1 MNKSFAIKLGIIFLI
16 GILLNIPLSMISQK
30 TYERSQFK
38 QEAFNAI
45 ASSWTRSQK
54 IIGPV
59 IQVPF
64 TVTSQTSVWDKNLE
78 AYKDVTTKTRKSV
91 WVVIDELA
99 IDSFVDNDVR
109 YKGIYEV
116 PVYTT
121 KLSYKGSLFK
131 GVLDK
136 INSQAGVVQIHAPI
150 LSLSVGD
157 SRGISSIPKLK
168 VGNAEKSFKPGS
180 LLPFNSN
187 GIHVT
192 LNKELLNKDLD
203 FAFDIELR
211 GMDKLSFVPISKSAQ
226 VDMSSQWAHPSFLG
240 DFLPAERTISDAGY
254 KANWKITSF
263 ASNIEEKVKN
273 CSRGNCT
280 QLMNSD
286 FGVKHIEPVDVY
298 LQSER
303 SVKYGFLFIALSFA
317 TFFLFEVLKNMSI
330 HSVQYTLVGFAVAI
344 FYLLLLALSEHF
356 SFAIAYLSATIAC
369 VSLLHFYLTSIL
381 KSFKHAALFSVAF
394 SILYGIL
401 YLIIQSED
409 FSMLMGSILTFVAL
423 SVMMISTR
431 NIDWFEVGNQLAS
444 LKPKS
449 KKNKPIVEE
458 GLDESLEINLEE

>member
-1 MNKSFAIKLGIIFLI
+1 MNKSFAIKLGVIFLI
-16 GILLNIPLSMISQK
+16 GILLNIPLSMISDK

-38 QEAFNAI
+38 QEAFNSI
-45 ASSWTRSQK
+45 ANSWTKSQK
-54 IIGPV
+54 VIGPI

-64 TVTSQTSVWDKNLE
+64 TVQTKTSVWDKNLE
-78 AYKDVTTKTRKSV
+78 AYKDSTKKTRQSI
-91 WVVIDELA
+91 WVVVDELG
-99 IDSFVDNDVR
+99 INSFVDNDVR

-136 INSQAGVVQIHAPI
+136 INNQGDIVEIHAPI

-157 SRGISSIPKLK
+157 SRGISSIPKLR
-168 VGNAEKSFKPGS
+168 VGDDEKPFEPGS

-187 GIHVT
+187 GIHVR
-192 LNKELLNKDLD
+192 LSKELLNTDLD

-211 GMDKLSFVPISKSAQ
+211 GMDKLSFVPISKYAQ
-226 VDMSSQWAHPSFLG
+226 IDMSSQWPHPSFLG
-240 DFLPAERTISDAGY
+240 NFLPAERSISDSGY

-273 CSRGNCT
+273 CAQGNCT
-280 QLMNSD
+280 QLINSD

-317 TFFLFEVLKNMSI
+317 TFFLFEVLKKMSI

-356 SFAIAYLSATIAC
+356 AFAIAYLFATIAC

-381 KSFKHAALFSVAF
+381 KSFKHAALFSLAF
-394 SILYGIL
+394 SVLYGIL

-409 FSMLMGSILTFVAL
+409 FSMLMGSILTFIAL

-431 NIDWFEVGNQLAS
+431 NIDWFEVGDQLAH
-444 LKPKS
+444 LKPKAKP
-449 KKNKPIVEE
+449 KKAEPIPEE
-458 GLDESLEINLEE
+458 KSEA